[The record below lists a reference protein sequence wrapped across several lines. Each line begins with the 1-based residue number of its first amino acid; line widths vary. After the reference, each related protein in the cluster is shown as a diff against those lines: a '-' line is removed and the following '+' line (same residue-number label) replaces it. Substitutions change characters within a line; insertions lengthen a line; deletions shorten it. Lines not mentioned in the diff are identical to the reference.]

1 MYEELDPAKLEMLYS
16 WIDGVPLSR
25 PKKSLT
31 RDFSD
36 GVMVAELLQ
45 HFLPKLVDMH
55 NYSPANSSSQKMNN
69 WGVLQRRVF
78 SKLKFAVPEPVVR
91 SVCNCKPGVVEIV
104 LLQLKASCFIASTML
119 FSKYSFIYETESVSI
134 NCQRFKD
141 ASKTYLCRD
150 CILSDID

>member
-1 MYEELDPAKLEMLYS
+1 MYEELDSSRLEMLYT
-16 WIDGVPLSR
+16 WIDEVPLSR

-45 HFLPKLVDMH
+45 HYLPKLVDMH
-55 NYSPANSSSQKMNN
+55 NYSPANSSAQKMNN

-91 SVCNCKPGVVEIV
+91 SICNCKPGVVELV
-104 LLQLKASCFIASTML
+104 LLQLKVCV
-119 FSKYSFIYETESVSI
+119 SVSECM
-134 NCQRFKD
+134 CQ
-141 ASKTYLCRD
+141 
-150 CILSDID
+150 